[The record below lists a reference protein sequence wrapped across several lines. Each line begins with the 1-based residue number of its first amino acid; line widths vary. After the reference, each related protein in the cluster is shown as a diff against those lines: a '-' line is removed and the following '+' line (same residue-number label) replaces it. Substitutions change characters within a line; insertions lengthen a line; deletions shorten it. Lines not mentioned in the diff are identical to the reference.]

1 MPDVLT
7 REAELVAAE
16 AHRALMLKT
25 KRTGLTWSDPL
36 NELAAALA
44 AAQAV
49 IVGAVKDSENPF
61 FKSSYPDLASV
72 WDACRLPLSTN
83 GIAVIQSP
91 STEGA
96 RVSVDTLLAHT
107 SGQWVHGSV
116 SVTAKE
122 DSPQAVGSAITY
134 LRRYALQSFAGI
146 APIDDDGEAAHGRG
160 NNGHTATPTPMSATV
175 PTVAVSGGATPSA
188 VRGETHGPSDTV
200 ALYPPGVVLIE
211 RVDESPTKNPAVTR
225 YLITTSSGE
234 QLSTIK
240 DQLAKDARTF
250 QETREPVIVKGK
262 PTKWGLDLESLA
274 RVSDPSA
281 PF

>member
-1 MPDVLT
+1 MPVAFEK
-7 REAELVAAE
+7 EADLVAAE
-16 AHRALMLKT
+16 AHRALMLKA
-25 KRTGLTWSDPL
+25 KRSGLTWSDPL

-44 AAQAV
+44 AAQAL

-61 FKSSYPDLASV
+61 FQSSYPDLASV
-72 WDACRLPLSTN
+72 WDACRLPLTTN

-96 RVSVDTLLAHT
+96 RVSVDTLLVHT

-146 APIDDDGEAAHGRG
+146 APIDDDGEAAEARG
-160 NNGHTATPTPMSATV
+160 NGLRPV
-175 PTVAVSGGATPSA
+175 PPA
-188 VRGETHGPSDTV
+188 
-200 ALYPPGVVLIE
+200 PPLVGGVVPAAATAENRRTLPKDAVFIE
-211 RVDESPTKNPAVTR
+211 RIDESKTKNPAVTR
-225 YLITTSSGE
+225 YVVTTSSGE
-234 QLSTIK
+234 QLTTIK
-240 DQLAKDARTF
+240 DQLAKDAKVLRD
-250 QETREPVIVKGK
+250 QREPVIVKGK
-262 PTKWGLDLESLA
+262 PTKWGLELESLA
-274 RVSDPSA
+274 RVSGDEA